1 MWDTAMDLAEFLSFK
16 DFVSL
21 KLIFIQDG
29 FCISNVWFDNDVMLV
44 SAYDRMTCGFNALF
58 VILKDSNLQ
67 TIDDLLYNTKYADQF
82 DYYET
87 NGYDNIDNKA
97 GLIMTAYNTDFLA
110 LPSYL
115 WNLKIEIDNHLYPS
129 ESDYIKNL
137 SINWNISEE
146 YTDEEIYSF
155 ILLYTICRDEYIPEY
170 FESTIKYK
178 YPRYIRV
185 YGIDN
190 YRGSYEEQKMIAD
203 VIEDIIN
210 LDKELIINMWAFD
223 SGFEVLKDRLG
234 SYIEC
239 GKISLLLKS
248 ENNC

>member
-1 MWDTAMDLAEFLSFK
+1 M
-16 DFVSL
+16 
-21 KLIFIQDG
+21 
-29 FCISNVWFDNDVMLV
+29 N
-44 SAYDRMTCGFNALF
+44 
-58 VILKDSNLQ
+58 
-67 TIDDLLYNTKYADQF
+67 
-82 DYYET
+82 
-87 NGYDNIDNKA
+87 
-97 GLIMTAYNTDFLA
+97 AYNTDFLA

-190 YRGSYEEQKMIAD
+190 YRGSYEEQGTITGQTSNYMHARKK
-203 VIEDIIN
+203 N
-210 LDKELIINMWAFD
+210 T
-223 SGFEVLKDRLG
+223 
-234 SYIEC
+234 
-239 GKISLLLKS
+239 
-248 ENNC
+248 